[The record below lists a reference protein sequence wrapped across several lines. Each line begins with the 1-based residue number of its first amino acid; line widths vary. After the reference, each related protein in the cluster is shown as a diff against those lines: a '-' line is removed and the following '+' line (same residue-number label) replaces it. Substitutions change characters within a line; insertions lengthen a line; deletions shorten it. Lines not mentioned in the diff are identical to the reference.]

1 MKKLIL
7 LPTYGDSSVGRA
19 LGGSLPRGRRFK
31 SCSLYEFKNKTMKK
45 VLLLSMIALVSCKPE
60 NEVQDTSNQVVVETI
75 QVDDTKNTN
84 EIRLWSSSETD
95 LPEGTVYAMD
105 CANCQSEDGPANSK
119 DNYVTVKRPN
129 NYLTV
134 VKDIDEDL
142 YLNLQIGDV
151 IQ

>member
-1 MKKLIL
+1 
-7 LPTYGDSSVGRA
+7 
-19 LGGSLPRGRRFK
+19 
-31 SCSLYEFKNKTMKK
+31 MKK

>member
-1 MKKLIL
+1 
-7 LPTYGDSSVGRA
+7 
-19 LGGSLPRGRRFK
+19 
-31 SCSLYEFKNKTMKK
+31 MKK

-60 NEVQDTSNQVVVETI
+60 NEVQDTSNQVVVETF

-105 CANCQSEDGPANSK
+105 CAGCQSENGTPKTN
-119 DNYVTVKRPN
+119 DNYITIKRPN

>member
-1 MKKLIL
+1 
-7 LPTYGDSSVGRA
+7 
-19 LGGSLPRGRRFK
+19 
-31 SCSLYEFKNKTMKK
+31 
-45 VLLLSMIALVSCKPE
+45 
-60 NEVQDTSNQVVVETI
+60 VVETF

-142 YLNLQIGDV
+142 YLNLRVGDV